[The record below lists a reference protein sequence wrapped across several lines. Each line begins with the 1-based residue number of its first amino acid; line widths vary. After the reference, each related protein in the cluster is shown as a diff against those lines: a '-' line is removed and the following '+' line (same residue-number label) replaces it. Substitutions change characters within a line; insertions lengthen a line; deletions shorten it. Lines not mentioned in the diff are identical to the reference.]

1 VRVLIDYR
9 PALRERSGA
18 GEYTHQLVR
27 ALAALS
33 SAEPRLELEPT
44 LFSSSWKDR
53 LVPSADV
60 AGVPFVDRR
69 VPVSLLNLAW
79 HRLEWPSAEAITGQ
93 RFDVVHSSHPLL
105 MPARDAAQVV
115 TIHDLDFLTHPERT
129 RAEMRRDYPTLAR
142 AHAQRA
148 DRILVPSRFT
158 AGEIETKLGVAPE
171 RLAVCPHGAP
181 DWTPR
186 ASAPKHGYV
195 LFFSTLEPRKNVGG
209 LLDAYEMLVARA
221 SQPDAVPDLV
231 LAGRA
236 TDPAKPWLER
246 IERAPLKG
254 HVHHVG
260 YVAPDDR
267 RALYEGARLLV
278 QPSFEEGFGI
288 AVLEA
293 MTIGVPV
300 VVANRGS
307 LPEVA
312 GCAGSLVDPERADDI
327 TRGIQRVLD
336 DDAFAAGCTTR
347 GIARAREFSWAD
359 TARRVYET
367 YREAMAS
374 RQQRARSA

>member
-1 VRVLIDYR
+1 
-9 PALRERSGA
+9 
-18 GEYTHQLVR
+18 
-27 ALAALS
+27 
-33 SAEPRLELEPT
+33 
-44 LFSSSWKDR
+44 
-53 LVPSADV
+53 
-60 AGVPFVDRR
+60 
-69 VPVSLLNLAW
+69 
-79 HRLEWPSAEAITGQ
+79 
-93 RFDVVHSSHPLL
+93 
-105 MPARDAAQVV
+105 
-115 TIHDLDFLTHPERT
+115 
-129 RAEMRRDYPTLAR
+129 MRRDYPALAR

-158 AGEIETKLGVAPE
+158 AGEVETKLGVASK
-171 RLAVCPHGAP
+171 RLAICPHGAP

-186 ASAPKHGYV
+186 PSAPKHGYV

-209 LLDAYEMLVARA
+209 LLDAYEILVTRA
-221 SQPDAVPDLV
+221 AQPGAVPDLV

-236 TDPAKPWLER
+236 TDAAKPWLER
-246 IERAPLKG
+246 IERAPLNG
-254 HVHHVG
+254 RVRHIG

-293 MTIGVPV
+293 MAVGVPV

-327 TRGIQRVLD
+327 AQGIQRVLD
-336 DDAFAAGCTTR
+336 DDAYAALCTSR
-347 GIARAREFSWAD
+347 GVERARAFSWAD

-367 YREAMAS
+367 YRDAMAS